1 MERVVSE
8 CSQHGLVSALYVYN
22 MVSSYI
28 TCVQSLDNMVSSYI
42 TRVQSLDNMVS
53 SHITRVQSLDN
64 TETGVVLV

>member
-8 CSQHGLVSALYVYN
+8 FSLRGLVSASYVYN

-28 TCVQSLDNMVSSYI
+28 TCVQSLDN
-42 TRVQSLDNMVS
+42 
-53 SHITRVQSLDN
+53 